1 MATVRATCPNCKQ
14 TLRIPAEWTERAV
27 KCKNCFAVVKV
38 GGTAS
43 RPTLPVPASAEAP
56 QNAVPQAPPAVYPPP
71 GPVPGSRVYS
81 PAPLVYSPQA
91 FEQDTFVASETT
103 KRYRG
108 KKRGGGG
115 KVFLLFFGLL
125 LLVGGAVA
133 GAMFGKPLL
142 DKLNKD
148 IAATTSTTAVEP
160 KTATAATGSSLAAA
174 GRKFPR
180 RLLMLSVTKYLY
192 CNPLSAGST
201 KNDDMVGI
209 AARRLAFQWKIPQ
222 DKDNNQ
228 LFLLQDVG
236 GQARAM
242 LKPVITEATE
252 KFLETSRP
260 QDRIVI
266 YFGGHAAMVKDQGYL
281 VPVDG
286 DLTDPATLIPLKDFW
301 KQLKDC
307 KATQKVVIFD
317 VCRLNED
324 GDKVR
329 PGSEPMSEALEK
341 QLLAAPDGVQVLTTA
356 TAGQNALEFRFGPA
370 DAPNEGGSLFL
381 SSIIELASKGKVKPA
396 KDAAA
401 DDGLPVGV
409 WSDALKIRM
418 KEVAGLA
425 GKTDPGLKLTGTE
438 PATLAA
444 AVSDETPAVRFPM
457 PTPAKGLPVA
467 EIAKLLDRVAELPPY
482 RGKLTKDDAIENLF
496 PFSADVMKTYRPDA
510 VTIEAILKD
519 GDTYPIRKAAITAL
533 DLIKKEWR
541 SSDEGSTEL
550 RTMIQVG
557 AGDAFKKTIM
567 AEQETPARIEGELEA
582 KIVQLDKLSDKLD
595 DEKNLYWKVTFQYAL
610 AQMKARLAFMSEYNL
625 ALGNIRTDNLPK
637 VDATKGQSGLVLVS
651 SEKMKSKKEVKDT
664 AEAAQEL
671 FLKIAKD
678 HPGTPWA
685 VLAKRHAVMGL
696 GLEWKPYTMGISS
709 KLD

>member
-1 MATVRATCPNCKQ
+1 MATVRATCPHCKQ
-14 TLRIPAEWTERAV
+14 TLLIPIEWAERAV

-43 RPTLPVPASAEAP
+43 QPPLAELVPPAP
-56 QNAVPQAPPAVYPPP
+56 PPEYVPQAMSIAYPPP
-71 GPVPGSRVYS
+71 AMAYAPPTYAQPVY
-81 PAPLVYSPQA
+81 A
-91 FEQDTFVASETT
+91 QDTFVPSETT

-115 KVFLLFFGLL
+115 IVLLFLGLML
-125 LLVGGAVA
+125 LAGGAVA
-133 GAMFGKPLL
+133 GALFGKPLL

-148 IAATTSTTAVEP
+148 LAQTPTTAVEP
-160 KTATAATGSSLAAA
+160 KPTTVGTGSSLAAA
-174 GRKFPR
+174 GKAFPR
-180 RLLMLSVTKYLY
+180 RLLVLSTTKYLY
-192 CNPLSAGST
+192 CNPLSAGNT
-201 KNDDMVGI
+201 KNEDMVGI

-228 LFLLQDVG
+228 LFILQDVG
-236 GQARAM
+236 SQARAM
-242 LKPVITEATE
+242 LKPIIAEAVT
-252 KFLETSRP
+252 KFLETSRS
-260 QDRIVI
+260 QDRILI
-266 YFGGHAAMVKDQGYL
+266 YFGGHAVIVKDQAYL

-286 DLTDPATLIPLKDFW
+286 DLTEPSTLLPLKEFW
-301 KQLKDC
+301 QQVKDC
-307 KATQKVVIFD
+307 KATQKVVVFD

-341 QLLAAPDGVQVLTTA
+341 QLLAAPPGVQVVTTA
-356 TAGQNALEFRFGPA
+356 AAGQNAHEFRFGPA

-381 SSIIELASKGKVKPA
+381 SSIIELAAKGKVKLP

-401 DDGLPVGV
+401 DDPLPIAA
-409 WSDALKIRM
+409 WSEALKIRM

-425 GKTDPGLKLTGTE
+425 GKADPGLKLVGE
-438 PATLAA
+438 PAPLAA
-444 AVSDETPAVRFPM
+444 ATDEPPAVRFPM
-457 PTPAKGLPVA
+457 PQVAKGLPPA
-467 EIAKLLDRVAELPPY
+467 EIAKLLDRIGELPPY
-482 RGKLTKDDAIENLF
+482 RGKLTKDDAVETLF
-496 PFSADVMKTYRPDA
+496 PFSAEVMAKYRPDA
-510 VTIEAILKD
+510 VAIADILKD
-519 GDTYPIRKAAITAL
+519 GEKYPIRKAAVEAL

-541 SSDEGSTEL
+541 SSEEGSTEL
-550 RTMIQVG
+550 RTMIQTA

-582 KIVQLDKLSDKLD
+582 KIVQLEKLAQKLD
-595 DEKNLYWKVTFQYAL
+595 EEKNLYWRITFEYAL

-637 VDATKGQSGLVLVS
+637 VDEAKGQSGLVLVAS
-651 SEKMKSKKEVKDT
+651 DKMKSKKEVKET

-671 FLKIAKD
+671 FLKIAKE

-685 VLAKRHAVMGL
+685 VLAKRHSVMGL
-696 GLEWKPYTMGISS
+696 GLEWKPYTMGNSS